1 MRVPVG
7 AALLGRPL
15 RFYILP
21 ITAFLLVVVTFF
33 SYRDVYSYVKA
44 SPTTCWVQNKA
55 HKGEVDIFTT
65 VQREFASKIHDLEN
79 DKFVN
84 DKGNL
89 YEIVPDVKYRWP
101 QLKEKIMI
109 MDIDTRLDVGQGG
122 MMNEKAGSESTMLA
136 RTGGYLNHMLYAMIH
151 GYEYRL
157 VRPPVYEEPE
167 RSGAWTK
174 LPAIREALKSHEI
187 VMFLDA
193 DAIFEN
199 LELPLEWM
207 LSHWN
212 ITKKTMVALP
222 EDVHQT
228 PNYDDQGQLFWNAG
242 VIVAQ
247 SGERKDDVQE
257 LFNRWEDC
265 PTEKEYKGCA
275 KWLVRWAAEQAAFNN
290 YIRYTYDQQE
300 DLRVLPCNEANGN
313 YGHKSF
319 GCHGNLVSH
328 WWHQKEFVVTR
339 LFQQA
344 DTCTVYNLH
353 QHFLKEQSK
362 YFVDWSDLKYPLK
375 DVSL

>member
-1 MRVPVG
+1 LTTSAEKMRVPVG

-136 RTGGYLNHMLYAMIH
+136 RTGGYLNHMLY
-151 GYEYRL
+151 GTL
-157 VRPPVYEEPE
+157 
-167 RSGAWTK
+167 
-174 LPAIREALKSHEI
+174 
-187 VMFLDA
+187 
-193 DAIFEN
+193 
-199 LELPLEWM
+199 
-207 LSHWN
+207 
-212 ITKKTMVALP
+212 
-222 EDVHQT
+222 
-228 PNYDDQGQLFWNAG
+228 
-242 VIVAQ
+242 
-247 SGERKDDVQE
+247 
-257 LFNRWEDC
+257 
-265 PTEKEYKGCA
+265 
-275 KWLVRWAAEQAAFNN
+275 
-290 YIRYTYDQQE
+290 
-300 DLRVLPCNEANGN
+300 
-313 YGHKSF
+313 
-319 GCHGNLVSH
+319 
-328 WWHQKEFVVTR
+328 
-339 LFQQA
+339 
-344 DTCTVYNLH
+344 
-353 QHFLKEQSK
+353 
-362 YFVDWSDLKYPLK
+362 
-375 DVSL
+375 